1 MADDDL
7 RNEKSEESDPTLE
20 ELEGVQFREP
30 HLVTTW
36 LRKKPV
42 GQFSVEDFRIMIW
55 HNIGLFHPLP
65 LALAVL
71 EADPLA
77 EGDLY
82 AGDLLSAV
90 LRVDRG
96 MLRRVPE
103 SQGRLLSVA
112 RRAEAL
118 IEAAGGSGDR
128 GPVANLLRAIKEFTA
143 EQISTR

>member
-1 MADDDL
+1 MF
-7 RNEKSEESDPTLE
+7 SPTLE
-20 ELEGVQFREP
+20 ELEGVRFGEP
-30 HLVTTW
+30 ELGSHLVTTW

-55 HNIGLFHPLP
+55 HNMGLRHLLP

-82 AGDLLSAV
+82 AGDLLRAV
-90 LRVDRG
+90 LRADRM
-96 MLRRVPE
+96 MLRREPE
-103 SQGRLLSVA
+103 SQRRLLSVA

-118 IEAAGGSGDR
+118 IEAAGGSGDS
-128 GPVANLLRAIKEFTA
+128 GPVADLLRAINEFTA
-143 EQISTR
+143 DQVSTG